1 MGGARALIVAAAA
14 FVVAAPQAP
23 AQEFRP
29 PSEASPVE
37 SSELLVDVFG
47 FSTRAGI
54 DVSRRAEWVVGS
66 TVDVAELWSPRVR
79 LRPSLEV
86 ASDRAAGVTL
96 HWAAEIVYRFQ
107 PDAAP
112 AIPYLG
118 LGLGH
123 MSRCSSCT
131 TFWPTV
137 VLGFELSFRPGINWL
152 IEYHSLDSFRRHR
165 FLVGLA
171 TRTAGGVP

>member
-1 MGGARALIVAAAA
+1 MRGVAGLIVAAAL
-14 FVVAAPQAP
+14 VLAAPRAA

-29 PSEASPVE
+29 PSENSSPPAD
-37 SSELLVDVFG
+37 ELLLDLFG
-47 FSTRAGI
+47 FTTRAGI
-54 DVSRRAEWVVGS
+54 DVSRHAEWVIGS
-66 TVDVAELWSPRVR
+66 TVDVAQLWSPRVR

-86 ASDRAAGVTL
+86 ASDEAAGVTL
-96 HWAAEIVYRFQ
+96 HWAAEILYRFQ

-118 LGLGH
+118 IGLGH

-131 TFWPTV
+131 AIWPTV

-165 FLVGLA
+165 FLIGLA
-171 TRTAGGVP
+171 TRPPVGGP